1 MLDCLI
7 VLGAMWVV
15 LLMGMHDLVCRVG
28 ILRNW
33 SRVLYNV
40 MHMYKVVFFIGTLIC
55 LHAVL
60 QVKCYLT

>member
-1 MLDCLI
+1 
-7 VLGAMWVV
+7 
-15 LLMGMHDLVCRVG
+15 MGMHDLVCRVG